1 MVSQLPNLV
10 IAADWSVDPNKR
22 WMARADLTSEGRYM
36 LYPPETVGNLSNFL
50 SRIRQI
56 AGPRRTAFVGFD
68 FPIGLP
74 RSYAQAV
81 GIHSWRQALDKFGS
95 SGWENFYNVS
105 DDPSLYNPFFP
116 LPKQRGERGSFRR
129 QLTQRLGFSS
139 FDHLKRRCDIQAKA
153 ESLFYTLGPK
163 QVGRAAI
170 DGWRYVLGPAMD
182 YIHFW
187 PFDGR
192 LSQLLERS
200 GIVVAE
206 IYPREAYRQLD
217 IRIGSSTRRAKR
229 RREDRKAVSF
239 ELLSR
244 IKKNEWISVSKAA
257 ESCFAWGFNSDDDFD
272 AMMGLISMI
281 RILIGAHAC
290 TIPEDDSKVISIEGW
305 ILGQQP

>member
-10 IAADWSVDPNKR
+10 IAADWSMDPNKR
-22 WMARADLTSEGRYM
+22 WMARADLASDGRYM
-36 LYPPETVGNLSNFL
+36 LYPPETVGNLSNL
-50 SRIRQI
+50 IGRIRQI
-56 AGPRRTAFVGFD
+56 VTPRRTAFVGFD

-81 GIHSWRQALDKFGS
+81 GIRSWRQALDKFGS
-95 SGWENFYNVS
+95 PGWENFYNVS

-116 LPKQRGERGSFRR
+116 LPKRAGEKGPYRR
-129 QLTQRLGFSS
+129 ELVRRLGFSK
-139 FDHLKRRCDIQAKA
+139 FDQLKRRCDIQAGA
-153 ESLFYTLGPK
+153 ESVFYTLGPK
-163 QVGRAAI
+163 QVGRAAVG
-170 DGWRYVLGPAMD
+170 GWRDVLGPAVD

-192 LSQLLERS
+192 LSQLLGRS

-217 IRIGSSTRRAKR
+217 IRMGSGTRRAKK

-239 ELLSR
+239 DLLGR
-244 IKKNEWISVSKAA
+244 IKKNDWMSVTKAA

-281 RILIGAHAC
+281 RILVGARAC
-290 TIPEDDSKVISIEGW
+290 TIPENDSRVLSVEGW
-305 ILGQQP
+305 ILGQNP